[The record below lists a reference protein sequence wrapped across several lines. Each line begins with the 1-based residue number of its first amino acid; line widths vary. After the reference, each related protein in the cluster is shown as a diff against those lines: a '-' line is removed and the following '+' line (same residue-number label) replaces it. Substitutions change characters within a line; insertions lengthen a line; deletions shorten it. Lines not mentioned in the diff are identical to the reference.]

1 MYPPEGSV
9 PKVLETSFDLVV
21 GGILILCKRIFVK
34 NKKIDEKTAFADHC
48 SICAHPLSLLV
59 NIYPGQPKGPVNMP

>member
-9 PKVLETSFDLVV
+9 PKVFETCFDLVA
-21 GGILILCKRIFVK
+21 GGVQILCQQNFVV
-34 NKKIDEKTAFADHC
+34 KKLGEKPTFADHC

>member
-9 PKVLETSFDLVV
+9 PKVLETSFDLVA
-21 GGILILCKRIFVK
+21 GGILILYKRIFVII
-34 NKKIDEKTAFADHC
+34 KKIDDKTTFADHC

-59 NIYPGQPKGPVNMP
+59 NIYLGQPKGPVNMP